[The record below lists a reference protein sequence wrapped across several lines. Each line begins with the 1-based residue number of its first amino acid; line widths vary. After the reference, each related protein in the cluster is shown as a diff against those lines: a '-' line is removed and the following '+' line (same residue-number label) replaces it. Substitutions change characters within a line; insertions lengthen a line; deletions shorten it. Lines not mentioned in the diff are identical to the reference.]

1 MKAAPLPIDE
11 PARLAA
17 LRGLALLDTPSEE
30 RFERITRLARRLFDV
45 PMASISLVDEDRQW
59 FKSHQGLEMS
69 ETPREVS
76 FCGHAILGDQIMEVS
91 DAAADAR
98 FHDNPLVTGEPHV
111 RFYAGCPLHAPDGSK
126 IGTLCL
132 MDRTPRTLSPEDHAL
147 LRDLAEMT
155 EQEFAALRLATTD
168 DLTGLSN
175 RRGFIA
181 LAQQALAMCRRVKQT
196 ACLSFFDLDGLKTV
210 NDRFGHAAGDELIC
224 RFANVLVHAFRDSD
238 VIARLGGDE
247 FVVLM
252 TYCSEAVAPIQ
263 RRLQEAVDER
273 NASLPADQAIRFSV
287 GTVKI
292 DPAIHRSVDEWLH
305 DSDTLMYRRKQEKRR
320 ATAGEPEPEEP

>member
-1 MKAAPLPIDE
+1 MRAAPLPVDE

-45 PMASISLVDEDRQW
+45 PMANISLVDQDRQW

-69 ETPREVS
+69 ETPREIS
-76 FCGHAILGDQIMEVS
+76 FCGHTILGDQIMEVS
-91 DAAADAR
+91 DAAADPR

-111 RFYAGCPLHAPDGSK
+111 RFYAGCPLRAPDGSK

-132 MDRTPRTLSPEDHAL
+132 MDQAPRTLSPEDHAL
-147 LRDLAEMT
+147 LRDLAEMA
-155 EQEFAALRLATTD
+155 EQELTALRLATTD

-196 ACLSFFDLDGLKTV
+196 ACLSFFDLDGLKAV

-263 RRLQEAVDER
+263 RRLQEAIDER
-273 NASLPADQAIRFSV
+273 NATLPGEQAIQFSV

-292 DPAIHRSVDEWLH
+292 DPVVHRSIDEWLH
-305 DSDTLMYRRKQEKRR
+305 DADTLMYRRKQEKRR
-320 ATAGEPEPEEP
+320 GAGTGPAPLDA

>member
-1 MKAAPLPIDE
+1 MKAAPLPVDE

-17 LRGLALLDTPSEE
+17 LHGLALLDTPSEE

-45 PMASISLVDEDRQW
+45 PMATISLVDEDRQW
-59 FKSHQGLEMS
+59 FKSRQGLEMS
-69 ETPREVS
+69 ETPREIS
-76 FCGHAILGDQIMEVS
+76 FCSHAILGDQIMEVA
-91 DAAADAR
+91 DAAADPR
-98 FHDNPLVTGEPHV
+98 FHDSPLVVGEPHV
-111 RFYAGCPLHAPDGSK
+111 RFYAGCPLRAPDGSK

-147 LRDLAEMT
+147 LRDLAEMA
-155 EQEFAALRLATTD
+155 EQELAALRLATTD

-196 ACLSFFDLDGLKTV
+196 ACLSFFDLDGLKAV
-210 NDRFGHAAGDELIC
+210 NDRFGHAAGDELIR
-224 RFANVLVHAFRDSD
+224 RFANVLVQAFRDSD

-252 TYCSEAVAPIQ
+252 TYCSEAVSPVQ
-263 RRLQEAVDER
+263 RRLQEALDER
-273 NASLPADQAIRFSV
+273 NATLPEEQAIRFSV

-305 DSDTLMYRRKQEKRR
+305 DADTLMYRRKQEKRGLGR
-320 ATAGEPEPEEP
+320 DPDAGEI